1 MQSTQVLKAAMDT
14 QADRGAEYD
23 SPAGERSMPSAVA
36 AFNAITGL
44 NLSTSQGYLLLA
56 MVKQVRLHRAS
67 GLHLDSGV
75 DLVSYDSLQVEA
87 MAQEK
92 QPCCGVANE
101 CEAVEPAPLPVV
113 VPVIGFMPPWHLA
126 PEGTRCA
133 VLDAEGALW
142 WCAIDDPLPNIAA
155 GGWYVRE
162 GSPASSFFH
171 SELIYPPMADWFGK
185 VFVRPSDLNG

>member
-36 AFNAITGL
+36 AFNAITGH
-44 NLSTSQGYLLLA
+44 NLRASEGYLLQAL
-56 MVKQVRLHRAS
+56 VKQVRFYRAP

-87 MAQEK
+87 RAQEVEARHG
-92 QPCCGVANE
+92 GVSE
-101 CEAVEPAPLPVV
+101 CAVAESEPLPVV
-113 VPVIGFMPPWHLA
+113 VPVIGFMPPWHMA

-142 WCAIDDPLPNIAA
+142 WCVIDNPLPSIEA
-155 GGWYVRE
+155 GCWYSRE
-162 GSPASSFFH
+162 GSQVSSFFA
-171 SELIYPPMADWFGK
+171 SGVNYPPMADWFGK